1 LEITGYVST
10 LGRRLWLI
18 PAIPALATLV
28 AFGYLFIQ
36 PQEYRAE
43 VTLISPPSGDALGNA
58 TINVAQ
64 NISNLQGAITSQ
76 PVVEQVTADT
86 GVPPKD
92 INGVLLGEQVGNS
105 NIMEVSYTGTNREQ
119 AEDIVTSATD
129 AVLDLRKA
137 LGSPSLS
144 LIPESQAVAEVSQT
158 KRLVRGLASVAGIGL
173 VLSLGLLF
181 LLEAIRPSAKHSHSS
196 VPLSSTHF
204 IEQTN
209 EGYGHGRQTGEEP
222 QRWRKPT
229 TRERQ

>member
-1 LEITGYVST
+1 MEITGYVST

-76 PVVEQVTADT
+76 PVVERVSADT

-119 AEDIVTSATD
+119 AENIVTSATD

-137 LGSPSLS
+137 LGSPRLR
-144 LIPESQAVAEVSQT
+144 LIPEPQAVAEVSQT
-158 KRLVRGLASVAGIGL
+158 ERLVRGLASVAGIGL

-181 LLEAIRPSAKHSHSS
+181 LLEAISPSAKHSHSS
-196 VPLSSTHF
+196 VPLSSTHL

-209 EGYGHGRQTGEEP
+209 EGSGHGQTGEEP
-222 QRWRKPT
+222 QRWRRPT
-229 TRERQ
+229 TTERQ